1 MLVIRPYRRER
12 AVEYARRWATMRNPV
27 FYDFSEIGG
36 NCTNFVSQALYAGSC
51 RMNYTPVF
59 GWFYISPNERTA
71 SWTGVDFLYRFLTGN
86 RGLGP
91 FGEEVAEDR
100 LSDGD
105 VVQIG
110 RDGEGFFHSML
121 FVGRDEDGTPLVAAQ
136 SLDVYGR
143 RLDEYNYDFVR
154 FIHILGVRGSTD
166 GDGCF
171 QNVYDGISLQPT
183 DDAGDD
189 PT

>member
-27 FYDFSEIGG
+27 FYDFPEIGG

-51 RMNYTPVF
+51 RMN
-59 GWFYISPNERTA
+59 
-71 SWTGVDFLYRFLTGN
+71 
-86 RGLGP
+86 GLGP
-91 FGEEVAEDR
+91 FGEEVPEDR

-143 RLDEYNYDFVR
+143 RLDEYDYDFVR
-154 FIHILGVRGSTD
+154 FIHILGVRASTD

-183 DDAGDD
+183 DDAADD

>member
-12 AVEYARRWATMRNPV
+12 AVQYARRWATMRNPV
-27 FYDFSEIGG
+27 FYDFTGIGG

-51 RMNYTPVF
+51 VMNYTPIF
-59 GWFYISPNERTA
+59 GWYYITQNERTA

-100 LSDGD
+100 LDPGD

-110 RDGEGFFHSML
+110 RDGEGYFHSML
-121 FVGRDEDGTPLVAAQ
+121 SVGRDPDGTPLVAAQ
-136 SLDVYGR
+136 SLDVYGK
-143 RLDEYNYDFVR
+143 RLDEYDYDFVR
-154 FIHILGVRGSTD
+154 FLRISGVRATGEG

-171 QNVYDGISLQPT
+171 ENVYDGISIQPT
-183 DDAGDD
+183 GN